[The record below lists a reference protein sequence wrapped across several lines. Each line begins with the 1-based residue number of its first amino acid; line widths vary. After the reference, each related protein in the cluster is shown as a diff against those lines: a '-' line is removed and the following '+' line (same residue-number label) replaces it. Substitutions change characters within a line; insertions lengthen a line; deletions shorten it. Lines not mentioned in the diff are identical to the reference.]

1 MDERGDLGA
10 AQRRMSSH
18 RSPHRPIE
26 EDAASAHAGGI
37 RPTPPTPARS
47 AGAEARD
54 RRRFK
59 LLRAPLLLLNLGPA
73 LAVLALAVL
82 FSLISP
88 IFRSTANLS
97 DIGIEAAPIAVLAM
111 GQLFVIM
118 TRGIDVSVGSVVSLA
133 AVVGVIV
140 YQQVAHSALL
150 AIAVMIG
157 TGLAVGLSNG
167 LIVTRLRT
175 THPVIITL
183 GSLYVVGG
191 LALVVSKGNSYVGL
205 PSLVTDAGTGYVGGG
220 QLPWA
225 VVITVVLLG
234 IAAVFLH
241 RTRWGRWIAALGGNP
256 EAAERVGLP
265 TAKILTSV
273 YVLSGVGAGIA
284 AILVTGRADAGYP
297 TAGVLRELDAIA
309 AVVIGGASPLGGRG
323 NVGNVVVG
331 AILIAVIHNGLAIV
345 GVSPNWQQVAIGA
358 ALIAAVC
365 LDAIR
370 LKFEARVRLMR
381 AQRVEAAPADAAV
394 SGGAA

>member
-1 MDERGDLGA
+1 MDEHGDLGTE
-10 AQRRMSSH
+10 QRRMGSNP
-18 RSPHRPIE
+18 SPHRSIE
-26 EDAASAHAGGI
+26 EDAASMHAGGVG
-37 RPTPPTPARS
+37 PTPPARAAS
-47 AGAEARD
+47 APEEAREG
-54 RRRFK
+54 RRGK

-73 LAVLALAVL
+73 LAVVALALV
-82 FSLISP
+82 FSFVSP

-111 GQLFVIM
+111 GQLFVVM

-133 AVVGVIV
+133 SVVGVIV
-140 YQQVAHSALL
+140 FQQVAHNALL
-150 AIAVMIG
+150 TIAAMLGV
-157 TGLAVGLSNG
+157 GLVVGLSNG
-167 LIVTRLRT
+167 VIVTRLKT

-225 VVITVVLLG
+225 VVICVVLLG

-265 TAKILTSV
+265 TGKILTSV
-273 YVLSGVGAGIA
+273 YVLSGVSAGIA
-284 AILVTGRADAGYP
+284 AIFVTGRADAGYP

-345 GVSPNWQQVAIGA
+345 GVSPNWQQVAVGA

-370 LKFEARVRLMR
+370 LKVESRVRLMR
-381 AQRVEAAPADAAV
+381 SQRIEAPGAAAV